1 LKAHSEALRK
11 RAHLR
16 PSYCCAE
23 KDLQTEMGTIDQND
37 VIFASRLSSKKSK
50 MTEGE
55 GKQHVEG
62 ARERERG
69 IKEHV

>member
-1 LKAHSEALRK
+1 
-11 RAHLR
+11 
-16 PSYCCAE
+16 
-23 KDLQTEMGTIDQND
+23 MGTIDQND

-69 IKEHV
+69 IKEPRGGGG